1 MGHRQEKLIYRC
13 LLESRLC
20 VLYNYLWI
28 LNKKSHPP
36 PPRKLVWL
44 GSALGGQVLSGQI
57 ISPSCSQGSH
67 GGSAPL
73 LSHLMFETLSDC
85 ICYGGADSQVWLV
98 PEPPVWF
105 SGPAPQDLP
114 GRVFVSPGK
123 SMLLPFPLEVQADLS
138 PICSNMVELERRKRY
153 KQLKHQ

>member
-1 MGHRQEKLIYRC
+1 M
-13 LLESRLC
+13 
-20 VLYNYLWI
+20 
-28 LNKKSHPP
+28 
-36 PPRKLVWL
+36 WL
-44 GSALGGQVLSGQI
+44 GSALGGQVLSGQT
-57 ISPSCSQGSH
+57 Q
-67 GGSAPL
+67 GSAPL

-85 ICYGGADSQVWLV
+85 ISYGGADSQVWLV